1 MLLDIDCLQVQLKKF
16 LAEHKDVAECAVL
29 GIADKL
35 KGQIPIGL
43 LALKAGVTKNKK
55 EIIH

>member
-1 MLLDIDCLQVQLKKF
+1 MLLDTDYLQEQLKKF

-43 LALKAGVTKNKK
+43 LALKAGVPKIKK
-55 EIIH
+55 K